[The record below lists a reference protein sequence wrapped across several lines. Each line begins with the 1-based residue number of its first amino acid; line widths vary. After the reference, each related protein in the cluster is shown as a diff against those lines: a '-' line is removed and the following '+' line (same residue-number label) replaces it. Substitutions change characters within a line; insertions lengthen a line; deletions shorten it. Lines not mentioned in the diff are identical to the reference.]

1 MKVDVMTNDKQT
13 KAITLV
19 EALPYIKQF
28 SGQIMVI
35 KYGGSLMVDE
45 ALRET
50 FAKDIVLLRYVGIKP
65 VIVHGGG
72 KEITKWMQKLGKEAV
87 FIDGQRFTDFETME
101 LTEMVL
107 SGKVNN
113 EIVSLLNQNGGQ
125 AVSLSGKSANIFNA
139 KRIRSKKDEDLGYVG
154 TIESVDTKLIHTLC
168 DEGYIPVISSIGS
181 DGNGES
187 LNLNADNVAS
197 AVARYLDS
205 KKLIYLTDVDGV
217 MVDQALVSQL
227 TLSSAKELMNHPD
240 IQGGMLP
247 KLDCSI
253 QAVAGDVE
261 SVHIIN
267 GSTDHAVLL
276 EIFTDRGI
284 GTMVTNE

>member
-1 MKVDVMTNDKQT
+1 MKNDKQN

-28 SGQIMVI
+28 YGQIMVI
-35 KYGGSLMVDE
+35 KYGGSLMMNDV
-45 ALRET
+45 LRDM

-72 KEITKWMQKLGKEAV
+72 KEITKWMKKLGKEAV
-87 FIDGQRFTDFETME
+87 FIDGQRFTDSETME

-113 EIVSLLNQNGGQ
+113 EIVSLLNQHGGK

-139 KRIRSKKDEDLGYVG
+139 KRIRSKQNQDLGLVG
-154 TIESVDTKLIHTLC
+154 TIESVDTQLIHTLC
-168 DEGYIPVISSIGS
+168 DEGYIPVISSVGS
-181 DGNGES
+181 DQHGDT

-197 AVARYLDS
+197 AVARYLVS
-205 KKLIYLTDVDGV
+205 KKLIYLTDVDGLLIDGELQV
-217 MVDQALVSQL
+217 TL
-227 TLSSAKELMNHPD
+227 THKAAEGLMTHSD
-240 IQGGMLP
+240 VKGGMLP
-247 KLDCSI
+247 KLECSM
-253 QAVAGDVE
+253 QAVRHGVD

-267 GSTDHAVLL
+267 GGTEHAVLL
-276 EIFTDRGI
+276 EIFTNRGI
-284 GTMVTNE
+284 GTMITP

>member
-1 MKVDVMTNDKQT
+1 MKNDKKN

-28 SGQIMVI
+28 SGKIMVI
-35 KYGGSLMVDE
+35 KYGGSLMVNE

-72 KEITKWMQKLGKEAV
+72 KEITKWMTKLGKEAV
-87 FIDGQRFTDFETME
+87 FIDGQRFTDNETME

-113 EIVSLLNQNGGQ
+113 EIVALLNQHGGK
-125 AVSLSGKSANIFNA
+125 AVTLSGKSANIFNA
-139 KRIRSKKDEDLGYVG
+139 KRIRSKKDQDLGLVG
-154 TIESVDTKLIHTLC
+154 TIESVDTRLIHTLC
-168 DEGYIPVISSIGS
+168 DDGYIPVISSVGS
-181 DGNGES
+181 DQKGET

-197 AVARYLDS
+197 AVARYLEC
-205 KKLIYLTDVDGV
+205 KKLIYLTDVDGL
-217 MVDQALVSQL
+217 MVEKKLVSQVSEQEAEDL
-227 TLSSAKELMNHPD
+227 LLHPD
-240 IQGGMLP
+240 VQGGMLP
-247 KLDCSI
+247 KLECSLA
-253 QAVAGDVE
+253 AVKGGVE

-267 GSTDHAVLL
+267 GSTEHAVLL
-276 EIFTDRGI
+276 EMFTDRGI
-284 GTMVTNE
+284 GTMVSQ

>member
-1 MKVDVMTNDKQT
+1 MKNDKKN

-35 KYGGSLMVDE
+35 KYGGSLMVNE

-72 KEITKWMQKLGKEAV
+72 KEITKWMKKLGKEAV
-87 FIDGQRFTDFETME
+87 FIDGQRFTDSETME

-113 EIVSLLNQNGGQ
+113 EIVSLLNQHGGK
-125 AVSLSGKSANIFNA
+125 AVTLSGKSANIFNA
-139 KRIRSKKDEDLGYVG
+139 KRIRSKKDQDLGLVG
-154 TIESVDTKLIHTLC
+154 TIESVDTRLIHTLC
-168 DEGYIPVISSIGS
+168 DDGYIPVISSVGS
-181 DGNGES
+181 DRQGET

-197 AVARYLDS
+197 AVARYLEC
-205 KKLIYLTDVDGV
+205 KKLIYLTDVDGLLV
-217 MVDQALVSQL
+217 EKKLVSSL
-227 TLSSAKELMNHPD
+227 TLKEAEDLLLHPD
-240 IQGGMLP
+240 VQGGMLP
-247 KLDCSI
+247 KLECSML
-253 QAVAGDVE
+253 AVNEGVE

-267 GSTDHAVLL
+267 GSTEHAVLL

-284 GTMVTNE
+284 GTMVQK

>member
-1 MKVDVMTNDKQT
+1 MKKLNNH

-28 SGQIMVI
+28 SGRIMVI
-35 KYGGSLMVDE
+35 KYGGSLMVNE
-45 ALRET
+45 LLRDT

-72 KEITKWMQKLGKEAV
+72 KEITKWMKKLGKDAV
-87 FIDGQRFTDFETME
+87 FIDGQRFTDNETME

-113 EIVSLLNQNGGQ
+113 EIVSLLNQHGGK
-125 AVSLSGKSANIFNA
+125 AVTLSGKSANIFKA
-139 KRIRSKKDEDLGYVG
+139 RRIRSKQDQDLGLVG

-168 DEGYIPVISSIGS
+168 DDGYIPVISSVGS
-181 DGNGES
+181 DTRGET

-197 AVARYLDS
+197 AVARYLEC

-217 MVDQALVSQL
+217 MVDNALMSTISHDVAMSL
-227 TLSSAKELMNHPD
+227 LSHPD

-247 KLDCSI
+247 KLECSMA
-253 QAVAGDVE
+253 AVKAGVE

-267 GSTDHAVLL
+267 GATEHAVLL

-284 GTMVTNE
+284 GTMVTNTCIS

>member
-1 MKVDVMTNDKQT
+1 MKNDKKN

-28 SGQIMVI
+28 SGKIMVI
-35 KYGGSLMVDE
+35 KYGGSLMVND

-72 KEITKWMQKLGKEAV
+72 KEITKWMTKLGKEAV
-87 FIDGQRFTDFETME
+87 FIDGQRFTDKETME

-113 EIVSLLNQNGGQ
+113 EIVALLNQHGGK
-125 AVSLSGKSANIFNA
+125 AVTLSGKSANIFNA
-139 KRIRSKKDEDLGYVG
+139 KRIRSKKDQDLGLVG
-154 TIESVDTKLIHTLC
+154 TIESVDTRLIHTLC
-168 DEGYIPVISSIGS
+168 DDGYIPVISSVGS
-181 DGNGES
+181 DQNGET

-197 AVARYLDS
+197 AVARYLEC
-205 KKLIYLTDVDGV
+205 KKLIYLTDVDGL
-217 MVDQALVSQL
+217 MVEKKMVSQVSEEEAEDL
-227 TLSSAKELMNHPD
+227 LLHPD
-240 IQGGMLP
+240 VQGGMLP
-247 KLDCSI
+247 KLECSLA
-253 QAVAGDVE
+253 AVKGGVE

-267 GSTDHAVLL
+267 GSTEHAVLL
-276 EIFTDRGI
+276 EMFTDRGI
-284 GTMVTNE
+284 GTMVSQ

>member
-1 MKVDVMTNDKQT
+1 MSNDKKN

-28 SGQIMVI
+28 AGQIMVI

-45 ALRET
+45 SLRET

-72 KEITKWMQKLGKEAV
+72 KEITKWMKKLGKDAV
-87 FIDGQRFTDFETME
+87 FIDGQRFTDSETME

-107 SGKVNN
+107 CGKVNN
-113 EIVSLLNQNGGQ
+113 EIVSLLNQNGGK
-125 AVSLSGKSANIFNA
+125 AVTLSGKSANIFKA
-139 KRIRSKKDEDLGYVG
+139 KRIRSKKDQDLGFVG

-181 DGNGES
+181 DLKGET

-197 AVARYLDS
+197 AVARYLEC
-205 KKLIYLTDVDGV
+205 KKLIYLTDVDGLI
-217 MVDQALVSQL
+217 VDKKLVPILPLKDMESML
-227 TLSSAKELMNHPD
+227 EHPD
-240 IQGGMLP
+240 VQGGMLP
-247 KLDCSI
+247 KLDCSM
-253 QAVAGDVE
+253 QAVKAGVE

-267 GSTDHAVLL
+267 GSTEHAVLL
-276 EIFTDRGI
+276 EIFTDGGI
-284 GTMVTNE
+284 GTMVVQ

>member
-1 MKVDVMTNDKQT
+1 MKKLNNH

-28 SGQIMVI
+28 SGRIMVI
-35 KYGGSLMVDE
+35 KYGGSLMVNE
-45 ALRET
+45 SLRDT

-72 KEITKWMQKLGKEAV
+72 KEITKWMKKLGKDAV
-87 FIDGQRFTDFETME
+87 FIDGQRFTDNETME

-113 EIVSLLNQNGGQ
+113 EIVSLLNQHGGK
-125 AVSLSGKSANIFNA
+125 AVTLSGKSANIFKA
-139 KRIRSKKDEDLGYVG
+139 RRIRSKQDQDLGLVG

-168 DEGYIPVISSIGS
+168 DDGYIPVISSVGS
-181 DGNGES
+181 DTRGET

-197 AVARYLDS
+197 AVARYLEC

-217 MVDQALVSQL
+217 MINQSLVS
-227 TLSSAKELMNHPD
+227 TLAYSDAQTLLAHPD

-247 KLDCSI
+247 KLECSMA
-253 QAVAGDVE
+253 AVKKGVE

-267 GSTDHAVLL
+267 GATEHAVLL

-284 GTMVTNE
+284 GTMVTNTCIS

>member
-1 MKVDVMTNDKQT
+1 MKNDKKN

-28 SGQIMVI
+28 SGQIMVV
-35 KYGGSLMVDE
+35 KYGGSLMVNED
-45 ALRET
+45 LRET

-72 KEITKWMQKLGKEAV
+72 KEITKWMKKLGKEAV
-87 FIDGQRFTDFETME
+87 FIDGQRFTDSETME

-113 EIVSLLNQNGGQ
+113 EIVSLLNQHGGK
-125 AVSLSGKSANIFNA
+125 AVTLSGKSANIFNA
-139 KRIRSKKDEDLGYVG
+139 KRIRSKKDQDLGLVG
-154 TIESVDTKLIHTLC
+154 TIESVDTRLIHTLC
-168 DEGYIPVISSIGS
+168 DDGYIPVISSVGS
-181 DGNGES
+181 DRQGET

-197 AVARYLDS
+197 AVARYLEC
-205 KKLIYLTDVDGV
+205 KKLIYLTDVDGLL
-217 MVDQALVSQL
+217 VDKKLVSSV
-227 TLSSAKELMNHPD
+227 TLKEADDLLLHPD
-240 IQGGMLP
+240 VQGGMLP
-247 KLDCSI
+247 KLECSL
-253 QAVAGDVE
+253 QAVKEGVE

-267 GSTDHAVLL
+267 GSTEHAVLL

-284 GTMVTNE
+284 GTMVKK

>member
-1 MKVDVMTNDKQT
+1 MKQIKEN

-28 SGQIMVI
+28 SGRIMVI
-35 KYGGSLMVDE
+35 KYGGSLMVNE
-45 ALRET
+45 ELRET
-50 FAKDIVLLRYVGIKP
+50 FAKDVVLLRYVGIKP

-72 KEITKWMQKLGKEAV
+72 KEITKWMKKLGKEAV
-87 FIDGQRFTDFETME
+87 FIDGQRFTDKETME

-113 EIVSLLNQNGGQ
+113 EIVSLLNQNGGK
-125 AVSLSGKSANIFNA
+125 AVSLSGKSANIFQA
-139 KRIRSKKDEDLGYVG
+139 RRIRSKKDQDLGFVG

-168 DEGYIPVISSIGS
+168 DDGYIPVISSVGS
-181 DGNGES
+181 DGKGET

-197 AVARYLDS
+197 AVARYLGC
-205 KKLIYLTDVDGV
+205 KKLIYLTDVDGL
-217 MVDQALVSQL
+217 MVDGKLVSSL
-227 TLSSAKELMNHPD
+227 THKEAQDLLLHPD
-240 IQGGMLP
+240 VQGGMLP
-247 KLDCSI
+247 KLECSMA
-253 QAVAGDVE
+253 AVKESVE

-267 GSTDHAVLL
+267 GSTKHAVLL

-284 GTMVTNE
+284 GTMVTS

>member
-1 MKVDVMTNDKQT
+1 MKNDKQN

-28 SGQIMVI
+28 YGQIMVI
-35 KYGGSLMVDE
+35 KYGGSLMMNDV
-45 ALRET
+45 LRDM

-72 KEITKWMQKLGKEAV
+72 KEITKWMKKLGKEAV
-87 FIDGQRFTDFETME
+87 FIDGQRFTDSETME

-113 EIVSLLNQNGGQ
+113 EIVSLLNQHGGK

-139 KRIRSKKDEDLGYVG
+139 KRIRSKQNQDLGLVG
-154 TIESVDTKLIHTLC
+154 TIESVDTQLIHTLC
-168 DEGYIPVISSIGS
+168 DEGYIPVISSVGS
-181 DGNGES
+181 DQHGDT

-197 AVARYLDS
+197 AVARYLAS
-205 KKLIYLTDVDGV
+205 KKLIYLTDVDGLLI
-217 MVDQALVSQL
+217 DGDLQATL
-227 TLSSAKELMNHPD
+227 TYKAAEGFMTHSD
-240 IQGGMLP
+240 VQGGMLP
-247 KLDCSI
+247 KLECSM
-253 QAVAGDVE
+253 QAVKHGVD

-267 GSTDHAVLL
+267 GGTEHAVLL
-276 EIFTDRGI
+276 EIFTNRGI
-284 GTMVTNE
+284 GTMITP

>member
-1 MKVDVMTNDKQT
+1 MKNDKKN

-35 KYGGSLMVDE
+35 KYGGSLMINE

-72 KEITKWMQKLGKEAV
+72 KEITKWMKKLGKDAV
-87 FIDGQRFTDFETME
+87 FIDGQRFTDSETME

-113 EIVSLLNQNGGQ
+113 EIVSLLNQQGGK

-139 KRIRSKKDEDLGYVG
+139 KRIRSKKDQDLGLVG
-154 TIESVDTKLIHTLC
+154 SIESVDTRLIHTLC
-168 DEGYIPVISSIGS
+168 DDGYIPVISSVGS
-181 DGNGES
+181 DRKGET

-197 AVARYLDS
+197 AVARYLEC
-205 KKLIYLTDVDGV
+205 KKLIYLTDVDGI
-217 MVDQALVSQL
+217 MIEKKLIPTL
-227 TLSSAKELMNHPD
+227 TLKAAEDLLLHPEV
-240 IQGGMLP
+240 QGGMVP
-247 KLDCSI
+247 KLECSI
-253 QAVAGDVE
+253 QAIKASVQ

-267 GSTDHAVLL
+267 GSTE
-276 EIFTDRGI
+276 EITG
-284 GTMVTNE
+284 M

>member
-1 MKVDVMTNDKQT
+1 MKKIRDN

-28 SGQIMVI
+28 SGRIMVI
-35 KYGGSLMVDE
+35 KYGGSLMINE
-45 ALRET
+45 SLRET

-72 KEITKWMQKLGKEAV
+72 KEITKWMKKLGKEAV
-87 FIDGQRFTDFETME
+87 FIDGQRFTDKETME

-113 EIVSLLNQNGGQ
+113 EIVSLLNQNGGK
-125 AVSLSGKSANIFNA
+125 AVTLSGKSANIFKA
-139 KRIRSKKDEDLGYVG
+139 RRIRSKKDQDLGLVG

-168 DEGYIPVISSIGS
+168 DDGYIPVISSVGS
-181 DGNGES
+181 DRNGET

-197 AVARYLDS
+197 AVARYLEC
-205 KKLIYLTDVDGV
+205 KKLIYLTDVDGL
-217 MVDQALVSQL
+217 MVDKRLVSLLDYKQAQDL
-227 TLSSAKELMNHPD
+227 LLHPD

-247 KLDCSI
+247 KLECSMAAI
-253 QAVAGDVE
+253 NGGVE

-267 GSTDHAVLL
+267 GSVVHAVLL
-276 EIFTDRGI
+276 EIFTDGGI
-284 GTMVTNE
+284 GTMVIK

>member
-1 MKVDVMTNDKQT
+1 MGNDEKN

-35 KYGGSLMVDE
+35 KYGGSLMMSPEMRDS
-45 ALRET
+45 
-50 FAKDIVLLRYVGIKP
+50 FAKDVVLLRYVGIKP

-72 KEITKWMQKLGKEAV
+72 KEITKWMKRLGKDAV
-87 FIDGQRFTDFETME
+87 FIDGQRFTDADTME

-113 EIVSLLNQNGGQ
+113 EIVSLLNHHGGQ
-125 AVSLSGKSANIFNA
+125 AVSLSGKSANLFTA
-139 KRIRSKKDEDLGYVG
+139 KRIRSKHDKDLGFVG
-154 TIESVDTKLIHTLC
+154 TIETMDTKLIHTLC
-168 DEGYIPVISSIGS
+168 DEGYIPVVSSIAS
-181 DGNGES
+181 DGNGGT

-197 AVARYLDS
+197 AVARYLHS

-217 MVDQALVSQL
+217 FVDQVKQSQI
-227 TLSSAKELMNHPD
+227 TLSQSKALMNHPD

-253 QAVAGDVE
+253 QAIAGGVA

-267 GSTDHAVLL
+267 GSMKHAVLL
-276 EIFTDRGI
+276 EIFTDGGI
-284 GTMVTNE
+284 GTMVV

>member
-1 MKVDVMTNDKQT
+1 MKNDKKN

-35 KYGGSLMVDE
+35 KYGGSLMINE

-72 KEITKWMQKLGKEAV
+72 KEITKWMKKLGKDAV
-87 FIDGQRFTDFETME
+87 FIDGQRFTDSETME

-113 EIVSLLNQNGGQ
+113 EIVSLLNQQGGK

-139 KRIRSKKDEDLGYVG
+139 KRIRSKKDQDLGLVG
-154 TIESVDTKLIHTLC
+154 SIESVDTRLIHTLC
-168 DEGYIPVISSIGS
+168 DDGYIPVISSVGS
-181 DGNGES
+181 DRKGET

-197 AVARYLDS
+197 AVARYLEC
-205 KKLIYLTDVDGV
+205 KKLIYLTDVDGI
-217 MVDQALVSQL
+217 MIEKKLIPTL
-227 TLSSAKELMNHPD
+227 TLKAAEDLLLHPEV
-240 IQGGMLP
+240 QGGMVP
-247 KLDCSI
+247 KLECSI
-253 QAVAGDVE
+253 QAIKAGVQ

-267 GSTDHAVLL
+267 GSTEHAVLL
-276 EIFTDRGI
+276 EIFTNRGI
-284 GTMVTNE
+284 GTMVANE